1 MEGLLNRGEMK
12 IDLGFNRVP
21 LDPVRKR
28 LKGQAGV
35 EARESMMLEQVVAVD
50 MARSE

>member
-28 LKGQAGV
+28 LKGQARV
-35 EARESMMLEQVVAVD
+35 EAGESMMAGYGKK
-50 MARSE
+50 